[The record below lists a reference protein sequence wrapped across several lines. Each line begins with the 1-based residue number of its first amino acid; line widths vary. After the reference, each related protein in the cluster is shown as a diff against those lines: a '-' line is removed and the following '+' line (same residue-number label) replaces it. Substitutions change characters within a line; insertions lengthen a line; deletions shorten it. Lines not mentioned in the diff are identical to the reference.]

1 MTGDIGIK
9 YESERRVHVFLT
21 KMCVH
26 LNMYH
31 ARICVIYSW
40 YRSLYS
46 DTSIILQCYYFPN
59 FFFLQ
64 IVYYGR
70 LTYNSHN
77 RLKMTGSDY
86 YLAFLVSRLTV
97 IN

>member
-9 YESERRVHVFLT
+9 YESESLLRLRRVHVFLT

-31 ARICVIYSW
+31 ARICLIYLW
-40 YRSLYS
+40 YRSLCS
-46 DTSIILQCYYFPN
+46 DTSIILQCYYFLISI
-59 FFFLQ
+59 FLQ

-86 YLAFLVSRLTV
+86 YLDIFS
-97 IN
+97 